1 MSIAT
6 YDQLVASV
14 TSFLH
19 RDLASI
25 TPTFISLA
33 EAKFNRDLRVEKM
46 ISTLTTTISAPSI
59 ALPADFLELA
69 SLKVGDDPYE
79 FRVRTQFFILDGNYY
94 TRVGNTLRLASDITA
109 STTVTMDYYASIP
122 PLQTNLTNWLLT
134 QSPDLYLY
142 SALLE
147 AVPYMQLA
155 LDDPRPAIWS
165 SGRASVLSAM
175 SMADDDSRFSGAQL
189 TITPA
194 R

>member
-46 ISTLTTTISAPSI
+46 ISTLSTTISAPSI
-59 ALPADFLELA
+59 ALPADFLELV
-69 SLKVGDDPYE
+69 SLKVSDDPYE
-79 FRVRTQFFILDGNYY
+79 FRVRTQFFILEGNYY

-122 PLQTNLTNWLLT
+122 ALQTSATNWLLT

-189 TITPA
+189 TITIP